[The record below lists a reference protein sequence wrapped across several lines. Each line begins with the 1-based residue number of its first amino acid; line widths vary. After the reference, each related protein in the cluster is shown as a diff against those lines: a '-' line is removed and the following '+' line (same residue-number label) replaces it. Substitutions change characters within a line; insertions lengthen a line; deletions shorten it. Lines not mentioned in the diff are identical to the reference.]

1 MKDGLNTQEQ
11 ARVLRKVMGVPGR
24 GGREEGRGRQCWKEE
39 AGGRAGTGSESPV
52 KV

>member
-24 GGREEGRGRQCWKEE
+24 GGRERGEGSAGRKRLV
-39 AGGRAGTGSESPV
+39 GGQGQGLRAQ
-52 KV
+52 

>member
-24 GGREEGRGRQCWKEE
+24 GRQWWKEE